1 MVERVLRKAVQ
12 LYARSL
18 HGLGSRLTATLLPK
32 LDEALDS
39 FPVPAGWIEAG
50 APQATARILLESG
63 DRGLVAGV
71 WHCTAGTFQWHFEC
85 DEIIYVLDG
94 AVEVEHEGRRQR
106 YEPGS
111 LVFFPLGARTRWHV
125 ATHVRKLFVH
135 RHPTPLARK
144 LVGIA

>member
-1 MVERVLRKAVQ
+1 MVERVLRKAVH

-18 HGLGSRLTATLLPK
+18 HGLRSRLTASLLPK
-32 LDEALDS
+32 PGEALDS
-39 FPVPAGWIEAG
+39 FPVPAAWVEAG
-50 APQATARILLESG
+50 APEATARILLESG
-63 DRGLVAGV
+63 DGGLVAGV

-94 AVEVEHEGRRQR
+94 AVEVEHEGQRRLF
-106 YEPGS
+106 EPGS
-111 LVFFPLGARTRWHV
+111 LVFFPLGARTRWRV
-125 ATHVRKLFVH
+125 DSHVRKLFVH

>member
-1 MVERVLRKAVQ
+1 MVEKVLRKAVQ

-32 LDEALDS
+32 PDEALDS
-39 FPVPAGWIEAG
+39 FPVPAAWIEAG
-50 APQATARILLESG
+50 TPQATARILIESG
-63 DRGLVAGV
+63 DGGLVAGV

-94 AVEVEHEGRRQR
+94 AVEVEHEGKRQHFG
-106 YEPGS
+106 PGS
-111 LVFFPLGARTRWHV
+111 LVFFPLAAVTRWHV
-125 ATHVRKLFVH
+125 KEHVRKLFIH

>member
-18 HGLGSRLTATLLPK
+18 HGLGSRLTATLLPPADAE
-32 LDEALDS
+32 LEA
-39 FPVPAGWIEAG
+39 FPIPAAWIEAG
-50 APQATARILLESG
+50 APVATARFLFASG
-63 DRGLVAGV
+63 DGGLVAGV
-71 WHCTAGTFQWHFEC
+71 WRCSAGTFQWHFEC
-85 DEIIYVLDG
+85 DEIVYVLEG
-94 AVEVEHEGRRQR
+94 GVEVEHEGQRQQLV
-106 YEPGS
+106 PGS

-125 ATHVRKLFVH
+125 TTHVRKLFIH